1 MHLRLCPCSLEPGG
15 EGGGRPKPGGAAPC
29 CRTGNGRCGRCAM
42 RPRPC
47 FYGGERA
54 GLRRQSARLCTE
66 RQGVPMVGRQLGSG
80 WDPAA
85 RSPPRGA
92 GRGADG
98 EGAERGQSL
107 VGKVWRCPSPIRCHW
122 GQPRCGS
129 APCVGTALC
138 SWPRLGVTEGS
149 SPLQHVPIEVPGL
162 ALSLCTMLICPTLPS
177 CGAEAIPSPDGSHP
191 SVPPHPVEGPKDTWI
206 PKQDSFID
214 KCNLYRPRVTG
225 REGARPAAGGAGR
238 AGRGD
243 TELPPGAAAHSSPG
257 NPKPALFT

>member
-1 MHLRLCPCSLEPGG
+1 MHLRLCPCSLERGG
-15 EGGGRPKPGGAAPC
+15 EGGGRPKPGRAAPC

-54 GLRRQSARLCTE
+54 GLRRRSARLCTE

-85 RSPPRGA
+85 RSPPRGV

-107 VGKVWRCPSPIRCHW
+107 VGKVWRCPSPFWCHW
-122 GQPRCGS
+122 GQPRCCS

-138 SWPRLGVTEGS
+138 SWPCLGGTEGS
-149 SPLQHVPIEVPGL
+149 SPLQHVPIEAPGL
-162 ALSLCTMLICPTLPS
+162 ALSLRKMLICPTLPS
-177 CGAEAIPSPDGSHP
+177 CGAEAIISPDGSHP
-191 SVPPHPVEGPKDTWI
+191 LFPPILSRGPRTHGY
-206 PKQDSFID
+206 Q
-214 KCNLYRPRVTG
+214 NRTRLLTNVTCTDH
-225 REGARPAAGGAGR
+225 A
-238 AGRGD
+238 
-243 TELPPGAAAHSSPG
+243 
-257 NPKPALFT
+257 